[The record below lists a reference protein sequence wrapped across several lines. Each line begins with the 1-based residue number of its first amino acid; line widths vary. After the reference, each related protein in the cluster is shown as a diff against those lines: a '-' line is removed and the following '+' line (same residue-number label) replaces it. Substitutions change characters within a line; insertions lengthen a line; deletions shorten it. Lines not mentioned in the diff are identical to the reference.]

1 MKHDIDQLLKNAL
14 SSKEEP
20 DYWLNQRIIQKIQE
34 KESETMSE
42 KNRRFRI
49 PAAAMIAAAVIVAGS
64 ASAYAAWR
72 YLTPEQVAQTA
83 EDQKLA
89 AAFQG
94 EEAVAVNEVQEYGNY
109 RITLLGIVSGKN
121 LSQYEGWDENGNV
134 LDDRTYVVTAIEN
147 VDGTPRPDTS
157 EEGYGE
163 DPFFVSPLIEGLNPA
178 IYNSMTMD
186 GGYSEMVEDGI
197 QYRIAECNNVEMFA
211 DRQVYLCVN
220 DGNFYNNEAYLYDES
235 SGGISRN
242 EAYQGVNALFT
253 LPLDKGKANKE
264 AAEKYVKDF
273 EEEWNQ
279 GADSVEAGTE
289 ETGGE
294 GSGSREDL
302 APVSEGEKP
311 ADEDFLS
318 EVSKEVE
325 NWKQEDFDKYAKL
338 IKEMEIAPNKD
349 GDFEYDYEIESEGIG
364 SKGTLGAETLSERDD
379 ENMAKFRTIMDGD
392 SPQTAYIETY
402 TLKEDGNMVLRVY
415 FYSK

>member
-1 MKHDIDQLLKNAL
+1 MKCDMEQLLKKAL

-20 DYWLNQRIIQKIQE
+20 DDWLNQRIIQKIQE
-34 KESETMSE
+34 KESKTMSE
-42 KNRRFRI
+42 KNRKLRI

-94 EEAVAVNEVQEYGNY
+94 EDAVAVNEVQEYGNY

-147 VDGTPRPDTS
+147 ADGTPRPDTS

-178 IYNSMTMD
+178 IYNSVTMD

-211 DRQVYLCVN
+211 DRQAYLCVN
-220 DGNFYNNEAYLYDES
+220 DGNFYNNEAYLYDEA
-235 SGGISRN
+235 SGSISRN
-242 EAYQGVNALFT
+242 EDYQGVNALFT
-253 LPLDKGKANKE
+253 LPLDKSKADKE
-264 AAEKYVKDF
+264 AAKKYVKEF

-279 GADSVEAGTE
+279 GADSAETDTE
-289 ETGGE
+289 ETKGE
-294 GSGSREDL
+294 GSESEEVL
-302 APVSEGEKP
+302 SPVSEGE
-311 ADEDFLS
+311 DFLS
-318 EVSKEVE
+318 QVSQEIE
-325 NWKQEDFDKYAKL
+325 NWKQEDFDKNAKL
-338 IKEMEIAPNKD
+338 IKEMEIAPNED
-349 GDFEYDYEIESEGIG
+349 GDFEYEYEIKNEGAG
-364 SKGTLGAETLSERDD
+364 SKGTLGMEMLSERDD
-379 ENMAKFRTIMDGD
+379 GNMAKFRSIISGDG
-392 SPQTAYIETY
+392 PQSAYIETY

-415 FYSK
+415 CYSK

>member
-1 MKHDIDQLLKNAL
+1 MRCDMEQLLRKAL

-42 KNRRFRI
+42 KNRRLRI
-49 PAAAMIAAAVIVAGS
+49 PAAAMIAAVVIVAGS
-64 ASAYAAWR
+64 VSAYAAWR

-89 AAFQG
+89 AAFEG
-94 EEAVAVNEVQEYGNY
+94 EDAVAVNAVQEYGNY

-121 LSQYEGWDENGNV
+121 LSQYAGWDENGDV

-147 VDGTPRPDTS
+147 ADGTPRPDTS

-178 IYNSMTMD
+178 IYNSVTMD

-220 DGNFYNNEAYLYDES
+220 DGSIYNNEAYLYDEA
-235 SGGISRN
+235 SGSIKRN
-242 EAYQGVNALFT
+242 EEYQGVNALFI
-253 LPLDKGKANKE
+253 LPLDKSKADKE
-264 AAEKYVKDF
+264 AADKYVKEF
-273 EEEWNQ
+273 EKEWNQ
-279 GADSVEAGTE
+279 EADSAGTGAE
-289 ETGGE
+289 ETKGE
-294 GSGSREDL
+294 E
-302 APVSEGEKP
+302 SEGEG
-311 ADEDFLS
+311 FLS
-318 EVSKEVE
+318 QVSKKIE
-325 NWKQEDFDKYAKL
+325 NWKQEDFDRNAKL
-338 IKEMEIAPNKD
+338 IKEMEIAPNED
-349 GDFEYDYEIESEGIG
+349 GDFEYEYEIENEGAG
-364 SKGTLGAETLSERDD
+364 SKGTLGMEMLSERDD
-379 ENMAKFRTIMDGD
+379 GNMAKFRSIISGD
-392 SPQTAYIETY
+392 SPQSAYIETY

-415 FYSK
+415 CYNE

>member
-1 MKHDIDQLLKNAL
+1 MRCDMEQLLRKAL

-20 DYWLNQRIIQKIQE
+20 DYWLNQKIIQKMQE
-34 KESETMSE
+34 KESETMSK
-42 KNRRFRI
+42 KNRRLRI

-89 AAFQG
+89 AAFEG
-94 EEAVAVNEVQEYGNY
+94 EDAVAVNAVQEYGNY

-121 LSQYEGWDENGNV
+121 LSQYAGWDENGDV

-147 VDGTPRPDTS
+147 ADGTPRPDTS

-178 IYNSMTMD
+178 IYNSVTMD

-220 DGNFYNNEAYLYDES
+220 DGSFYSNEAYLYDEA
-235 SGGISRN
+235 SGSIGRN
-242 EAYQGVNALFT
+242 EDYQGVNALFT
-253 LPLDKGKANKE
+253 LPLDKSKADKE
-264 AAEKYVKDF
+264 AADKYVKEF
-273 EEEWNQ
+273 EKEWNQ
-279 GADSVEAGTE
+279 EADSVGTGTE

-294 GSGSREDL
+294 E
-302 APVSEGEKP
+302 SEGEG
-311 ADEDFLS
+311 FLS
-318 EVSKEVE
+318 QVSKKIE
-325 NWKQEDFDKYAKL
+325 NWKQEDFDKNARL
-338 IKEMEIAPNKD
+338 IKEMEIAPNED
-349 GDFEYDYEIESEGIG
+349 GNFEYEYEVENDGAG
-364 SKGTLGAETLSERDD
+364 SKGTLGMEMLSERDD
-379 ENMAKFRTIMDGD
+379 GNMAKFRSIISGD
-392 SPQTAYIETY
+392 SPQSAYIETY

-415 FYSK
+415 YYNE

>member
-1 MKHDIDQLLKNAL
+1 MRCDMEQLLRKAL

-42 KNRRFRI
+42 KNRRLRI
-49 PAAAMIAAAVIVAGS
+49 PAAAMIAAVVIVAGS
-64 ASAYAAWR
+64 VSAYAAWR

-89 AAFQG
+89 AAFEG
-94 EEAVAVNEVQEYGNY
+94 EDAVAVNAVQEYGNY

-121 LSQYEGWDENGNV
+121 LSQYAGWDENGDV

-147 VDGTPRPDTS
+147 ADGTPRPDTS

-178 IYNSMTMD
+178 IYNSVTMD

-220 DGNFYNNEAYLYDES
+220 DGSFYNNEAYLYDEA
-235 SGGISRN
+235 SGSIKRN
-242 EAYQGVNALFT
+242 EEYQGVNALFI
-253 LPLDKGKANKE
+253 LPLDKSKADKE
-264 AAEKYVKDF
+264 AADKYVKEF
-273 EEEWNQ
+273 EKEWNQ
-279 GADSVEAGTE
+279 EADSAGTGAE
-289 ETGGE
+289 ETKGE
-294 GSGSREDL
+294 E
-302 APVSEGEKP
+302 SEGEG
-311 ADEDFLS
+311 FLS
-318 EVSKEVE
+318 QVSKKIE
-325 NWKQEDFDKYAKL
+325 NWKQEDFDRNAKL
-338 IKEMEIAPNKD
+338 IKEMEIAPNED
-349 GDFEYDYEIESEGIG
+349 GDFEYEYEIENEGAG
-364 SKGTLGAETLSERDD
+364 SKGTLGMEMLSERDD
-379 ENMAKFRTIMDGD
+379 GNMAKFRSIISGD
-392 SPQTAYIETY
+392 SPQSAYIETY

-415 FYSK
+415 CYNE

>member
-1 MKHDIDQLLKNAL
+1 MRCDMEQLLRKAL

-42 KNRRFRI
+42 KNRRLRI
-49 PAAAMIAAAVIVAGS
+49 PAAAMIAAVVIVAGS
-64 ASAYAAWR
+64 VSAYAAWR

-89 AAFQG
+89 AAFEG
-94 EEAVAVNEVQEYGNY
+94 EDAVAVNAVQEYGNY

-121 LSQYEGWDENGNV
+121 LSQYAGWDENGDV

-147 VDGTPRPDTS
+147 ADGTPRPDTS

-178 IYNSMTMD
+178 IYNSVTMD

-220 DGNFYNNEAYLYDES
+220 DGSFYNNEAYLYNET
-235 SGGISRN
+235 SGSIKRN
-242 EAYQGVNALFT
+242 EEYQGVNALFI
-253 LPLDKGKANKE
+253 LPLDKSKADKE
-264 AAEKYVKDF
+264 AADKYVKEF
-273 EEEWNQ
+273 EKEWNQ
-279 GADSVEAGTE
+279 EADSAGTGAE
-289 ETGGE
+289 ETKGE
-294 GSGSREDL
+294 E
-302 APVSEGEKP
+302 SEGEG
-311 ADEDFLS
+311 FLS
-318 EVSKEVE
+318 QVSKKIE
-325 NWKQEDFDKYAKL
+325 NWKQEDFDKNAKL
-338 IKEMEIAPNKD
+338 IKEMEIAPNED
-349 GDFEYDYEIESEGIG
+349 GDFEYEYEIENEGAG
-364 SKGTLGAETLSERDD
+364 SKGTLGMEMLSERDD
-379 ENMAKFRTIMDGD
+379 GNMAKFRSIISGD
-392 SPQTAYIETY
+392 SPQSAYIETY

-415 FYSK
+415 CYNE

>member
-1 MKHDIDQLLKNAL
+1 MKCDMEQLLKKAL

-20 DYWLNQRIIQKIQE
+20 DDWLNQRIIQKIQE
-34 KESETMSE
+34 KESKTMSE
-42 KNRRFRI
+42 KNRRLRI
-49 PAAAMIAAAVIVAGS
+49 PAAAMIAAAVVVAGS
-64 ASAYAAWR
+64 ASAFAAWR

-94 EEAVAVNEVQEYGNY
+94 EDAVAVNEVQEYGNY

-163 DPFFVSPLIEGLNPA
+163 EPFFVSPLIEGLNPA
-178 IYNSMTMD
+178 IYNSVTMD

-220 DGNFYNNEAYLYDES
+220 DGNFYNNEAYLYDET
-235 SGGISRN
+235 SGSISRN
-242 EAYQGVNALFT
+242 EGYQGVNALFT
-253 LPLDKGKANKE
+253 LPLDRSKADKE
-264 AAEKYVKDF
+264 AAEKYVKEF

-279 GADSVEAGTE
+279 GADSAETDTE
-289 ETGGE
+289 ETKGE
-294 GSGSREDL
+294 ESESEEVL
-302 APVSEGEKP
+302 SPVSEGE
-311 ADEDFLS
+311 DFLS
-318 EVSKEVE
+318 QVSQEIE
-325 NWKQEDFDKYAKL
+325 NWKQEDFDKNAKL
-338 IKEMEIAPNKD
+338 IKEMEIAPNED
-349 GDFEYDYEIESEGIG
+349 GDFEYEYEIGNEGAG
-364 SKGTLGAETLSERDD
+364 SKGTLGMEMLSERDD
-379 ENMAKFRTIMDGD
+379 GNMAKFRSIITGD
-392 SPQTAYIETY
+392 SPQSAYIETY

-415 FYSK
+415 YYSK

>member
-1 MKHDIDQLLKNAL
+1 MRCDMEQLLRKAL

-42 KNRRFRI
+42 KNRRLRI
-49 PAAAMIAAAVIVAGS
+49 PAAAMIAAVVIVAGS
-64 ASAYAAWR
+64 VSAYAAWR

-89 AAFQG
+89 AAFEG
-94 EEAVAVNEVQEYGNY
+94 EDAVAVNAVQEYGNY

-121 LSQYEGWDENGNV
+121 LSQYAGWDENGDV

-147 VDGTPRPDTS
+147 ADGTPRPDTS

-178 IYNSMTMD
+178 IYNSVTMD

-220 DGNFYNNEAYLYDES
+220 DGSFYNNEAYLYDEA
-235 SGGISRN
+235 SGSIGRN
-242 EAYQGVNALFT
+242 EDYQGVNALFT
-253 LPLDKGKANKE
+253 LPLDKSKADKE
-264 AAEKYVKDF
+264 AADKYVKEF
-273 EEEWNQ
+273 EKEWNQ
-279 GADSVEAGTE
+279 EADSAGTGAE
-289 ETGGE
+289 ETKGE
-294 GSGSREDL
+294 E
-302 APVSEGEKP
+302 SEGEG
-311 ADEDFLS
+311 FLS
-318 EVSKEVE
+318 QVSKKIE
-325 NWKQEDFDKYAKL
+325 NWKQEDFDKNAKL
-338 IKEMEIAPNKD
+338 IKEMEITPNED
-349 GDFEYDYEIESEGIG
+349 GDFEYEYEIENEGAG
-364 SKGTLGAETLSERDD
+364 SKGTLGMEMLSERDD
-379 ENMAKFRTIMDGD
+379 GNMAKFRSIISGD
-392 SPQTAYIETY
+392 SPQSAYIETY

-415 FYSK
+415 CYNE

>member
-1 MKHDIDQLLKNAL
+1 MKCDMEQLLKKAL

-20 DYWLNQRIIQKIQE
+20 DDWLNQRIIQKIQE
-34 KESETMSE
+34 KESKTMSE
-42 KNRRFRI
+42 KNRKLRI

-94 EEAVAVNEVQEYGNY
+94 EDAVAVNEVQEYGNY

-147 VDGTPRPDTS
+147 ADGTPRPDTS

-163 DPFFVSPLIEGLNPA
+163 DPFFVSPLIEGLDPA
-178 IYNSMTMD
+178 IYNSATMD

-197 QYRIAECNNVEMFA
+197 QYRIAECNNVDMFA

-220 DGNFYNNEAYLYDES
+220 DGSFYNNEAYLYDEA
-235 SGGISRN
+235 SGSIGRN
-242 EAYQGVNALFT
+242 EDYQGVNALFT
-253 LPLDKGKANKE
+253 LPLDKSKADKE
-264 AAEKYVKDF
+264 AAEKYVKEF
-273 EEEWNQ
+273 EAEWN
-279 GADSVEAGTE
+279 GEADSEESDNE
-289 ETGGE
+289 ETKGE
-294 GSGSREDL
+294 DSGSGS
-302 APVSEGEKP
+302 
-311 ADEDFLS
+311 FLS
-318 EVSKEVE
+318 QVSQEIE
-325 NWKQEDFDKYAKL
+325 NWKQEDFDKNAKL
-338 IKEMEIAPNKD
+338 IKEMEIAPNED
-349 GDFEYDYEIESEGIG
+349 GDFEYEYEVENEDAG
-364 SKGTLGAETLSERDD
+364 SKGTLGMEMLSERDD
-379 ENMAKFRTIMDGD
+379 GNMAKFRSVISGD
-392 SPQTAYIETY
+392 SPQSAYIETY

-415 FYSK
+415 CYSK

>member
-1 MKHDIDQLLKNAL
+1 MKHDMDQLLKKAL

-20 DYWLNQRIIQKIQE
+20 DYWLNQKIIQKIQE
-34 KESETMSE
+34 KESENMSE

-94 EEAVAVNEVQEYGNY
+94 EDAVAVNEVQEYGNC

-121 LSQYEGWDENGNV
+121 LSQYEGWDENGEV
-134 LDDRTYVVTAIEN
+134 LADRTYVVTAIEN

-157 EEGYGE
+157 EEEYGE
-163 DPFFVSPLIEGLNPA
+163 EPLFVSPLIEGLNPA
-178 IYNSMTMD
+178 IYNSVTMD
-186 GGYSEMVEDGI
+186 GGYFEMVEDGI

-220 DGNFYNNEAYLYDES
+220 DGNFYNNEAYLYDET
-235 SGGISRN
+235 SGSISRN

-253 LPLDKGKANKE
+253 LPLDKGKADKE
-264 AAEKYVKDF
+264 AADKYVKEF

-279 GADSVEAGTE
+279 GEDSAEADIE

-294 GSGSREDL
+294 SSESGEVLD
-302 APVSEGEKP
+302 PVSEGEKT
-311 ADEDFLS
+311 ASGNFLS
-318 EVSKEVE
+318 EVSKEIE
-325 NWKQEDFDKYAKL
+325 NWKQEDFDKNAKL

-379 ENMAKFRTIMDGD
+379 GNMAKFRTIMDGD

-415 FYSK
+415 YYSK

>member
-1 MKHDIDQLLKNAL
+1 MKCDMEQLLKKAL

-20 DYWLNQRIIQKIQE
+20 DDWLNQRIIQKIQE
-34 KESETMSE
+34 KESKTMSE
-42 KNRRFRI
+42 KNRKLRI

-94 EEAVAVNEVQEYGNY
+94 EDAVAVNEVQEYGNY

-178 IYNSMTMD
+178 IYNSVTMD

-220 DGNFYNNEAYLYDES
+220 DGNFYNNEAYLYDEA
-235 SGGISRN
+235 SGSIGRN
-242 EAYQGVNALFT
+242 EDYQGVNALFT
-253 LPLDKGKANKE
+253 LPLDKSKADKE
-264 AAEKYVKDF
+264 AAEKYVKEF
-273 EEEWNQ
+273 EAEWN
-279 GADSVEAGTE
+279 GEAGLAESDTE
-289 ETGGE
+289 ETKGE
-294 GSGSREDL
+294 DSGSGS
-302 APVSEGEKP
+302 
-311 ADEDFLS
+311 FLS
-318 EVSKEVE
+318 QVSQEIE
-325 NWKQEDFDKYAKL
+325 NWKQEDFDKNAKL
-338 IKEMEIAPNKD
+338 IKEMEIAPNED
-349 GDFEYDYEIESEGIG
+349 GDFEYEYEVENEGAG
-364 SKGTLGAETLSERDD
+364 SKGTLGMEMLSERDD
-379 ENMAKFRTIMDGD
+379 GNMAKFRSVISGD
-392 SPQTAYIETY
+392 SPQSAYIETY

-415 FYSK
+415 CYSK

>member
-1 MKHDIDQLLKNAL
+1 MRCDMEQLLRKAL

-20 DYWLNQRIIQKIQE
+20 DYWLNQKIIQKMQE
-34 KESETMSE
+34 KESETMSK
-42 KNRRFRI
+42 KNRRLRI

-89 AAFQG
+89 AAFEG
-94 EEAVAVNEVQEYGNY
+94 EDAVAVNAVQEYGNY

-121 LSQYEGWDENGNV
+121 LSQYAGWDENGDV

-147 VDGTPRPDTS
+147 ADGTPRPDTS

-178 IYNSMTMD
+178 IYNSVTMD

-220 DGNFYNNEAYLYDES
+220 DGSFYNNEAYLYNET
-235 SGGISRN
+235 SGSIKRN
-242 EAYQGVNALFT
+242 EEYQGVNALFI
-253 LPLDKGKANKE
+253 LPLDKSKADKE
-264 AAEKYVKDF
+264 AADKYVKEF
-273 EEEWNQ
+273 EKEWNQ
-279 GADSVEAGTE
+279 EADSAGTGAE
-289 ETGGE
+289 ETKGE
-294 GSGSREDL
+294 E
-302 APVSEGEKP
+302 SEGEG
-311 ADEDFLS
+311 FLS
-318 EVSKEVE
+318 QVSKKIE
-325 NWKQEDFDKYAKL
+325 NWKQEDFDKNAKL
-338 IKEMEIAPNKD
+338 IKEMEIAPNED
-349 GDFEYDYEIESEGIG
+349 GDFEYEYEIENEGAG
-364 SKGTLGAETLSERDD
+364 SKGTLGMEMLSERDD
-379 ENMAKFRTIMDGD
+379 GNMAKFRSIISGD
-392 SPQTAYIETY
+392 SPQSAYIETY

-415 FYSK
+415 YYNE

>member
-1 MKHDIDQLLKNAL
+1 MKCDMEQLLKKAL

-20 DYWLNQRIIQKIQE
+20 DDWLNQRIIQKIQE
-34 KESETMSE
+34 KESKTMSE
-42 KNRRFRI
+42 KNRRLRI
-49 PAAAMIAAAVIVAGS
+49 PAAAMIAAAVVVAGS
-64 ASAYAAWR
+64 ASAFAAWR

-94 EEAVAVNEVQEYGNY
+94 EDAVAVNEVQEYGNY

-163 DPFFVSPLIEGLNPA
+163 EPFFVSPLIEGLNPA
-178 IYNSMTMD
+178 IYNSVTMD

-220 DGNFYNNEAYLYDES
+220 DGNFYNNEAYLYDET
-235 SGGISRN
+235 SGSISRN
-242 EAYQGVNALFT
+242 EGYQGVNALFT
-253 LPLDKGKANKE
+253 LPLDRSKADKE
-264 AAEKYVKDF
+264 AAEKYVKEF

-279 GADSVEAGTE
+279 GADSAETDTE
-289 ETGGE
+289 ETKGE
-294 GSGSREDL
+294 ESKSEEVL
-302 APVSEGEKP
+302 SPVSEGE
-311 ADEDFLS
+311 DFLS
-318 EVSKEVE
+318 QVSQEIE
-325 NWKQEDFDKYAKL
+325 NWKQEDFDKNAKL
-338 IKEMEIAPNKD
+338 IKEMEIAPNED
-349 GDFEYDYEIESEGIG
+349 GDFEYEYEIGNEGAG
-364 SKGTLGAETLSERDD
+364 SKGTLGMEMLSERDD
-379 ENMAKFRTIMDGD
+379 GNMAKFRSIISGD
-392 SPQTAYIETY
+392 SPQSAYIETY

-415 FYSK
+415 YYSK